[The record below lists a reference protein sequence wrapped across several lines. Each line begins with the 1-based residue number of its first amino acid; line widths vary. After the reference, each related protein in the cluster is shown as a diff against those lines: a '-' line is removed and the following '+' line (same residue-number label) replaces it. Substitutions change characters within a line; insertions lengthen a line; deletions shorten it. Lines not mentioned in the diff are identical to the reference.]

1 MGDQLL
7 PRKSRLAPGPLSN
20 NRVGALAVAAAAGIL
35 LMSSSQVPANAAT
48 GNTEGIHSASQNGSV
63 LQIGSSLDGGRRFGP
78 HGHHSLRDSHGPSDR
93 GRGHKAGRN
102 HRHAKG
108 GKPGRANREGREGR
122 GMGENRPN
130 PAESTEAVGPAGATD
145 SQESAPQNARPQNAR
160 PRGSGSQESRPQG
173 SGSEESAPQE
183 SQGAGA
189 TQGIDGLTGAAQGV
203 NSAEGV
209 QGVVGGIS
217 GLLNP
222 SDTQTANGLAI
233 VSGLIGLDGRDSV
246 NLQELQGLIGQ

>member
-35 LMSSSQVPANAAT
+35 LMSSQVPANAAT

-102 HRHAKG
+102 HHHAKS
-108 GKPGRANREGREGR
+108 GKPGRANREGRRQGH
-122 GMGENRPN
+122 GGNRPSPLN
-130 PAESTEAVGPAGATD
+130 PPRPLDPPERPIRRNPLRRMSVRRMPVRGDPAHRNHARRGPVRRNPLLRSPRVPVPHRESTA
-145 SQESAPQNARPQNAR
+145 
-160 PRGSGSQESRPQG
+160 
-173 SGSEESAPQE
+173 
-183 SQGAGA
+183 
-189 TQGIDGLTGAAQGV
+189 
-203 NSAEGV
+203 
-209 QGVVGGIS
+209 
-217 GLLNP
+217 
-222 SDTQTANGLAI
+222 
-233 VSGLIGLDGRDSV
+233 
-246 NLQELQGLIGQ
+246 